1 MVAGRSTDSE
11 GEVLS
16 EEDYSAKVASE
27 GSLAV
32 SDKPGGEWELFMKLT
47 LHDIS
52 DVMKCSLNLN
62 SFYVN

>member
-32 SDKPGGEWELFMKLT
+32 SDKPAGE
-47 LHDIS
+47 
-52 DVMKCSLNLN
+52 
-62 SFYVN
+62 